1 MVRSSGSDNV
11 DHHGPVFHFCPTWA
25 EVPDAKTVTIMVTI
39 NFWSSWPEVN
49 YRKSPQLGNLFD
61 NSCLLENGVQLGHN
75 FTSGH
80 DGQKL
85 TINEPS
91 EIVANLATINFRT
104 SCPEV
109 EALLLHP
116 NLGWSQPASTCD
128 QLKHK
133 LIQFKLN
140 WIIFQTPKMLIN
152 LSTIFQLV
160 AKLATSQQPRFRQK
174 SRQVGETF
182 QLRPNLGRSCH
193 RRN

>member
-1 MVRSSGSDNV
+1 VT
-11 DHHGPVFHFCPTWA
+11 TW
-25 EVPDAKTVTIMVTI
+25 TIMAQFFT
-39 NFWSSWPEVN
+39 SA
-49 YRKSPQLGNLFD
+49 QLGPKFLTQKRWP
-61 NSCLLENGVQLGHN
+61 SWSQL
-75 FTSGH
+75 TSGQV
-80 DGQKL
+80 DQKL
-85 TINEPS
+85 TAEKVP
-91 EIVANLATINFRT
+91 NLGTFLKARVRWKMVSNLDTINFRT

-116 NLGWSQPASTCD
+116 NLGWSHPASTCD

-160 AKLATSQQPRFRQK
+160 AKLATSQQPRLRQK

>member
-1 MVRSSGSDNV
+1 MKNV
-11 DHHGPVFHFCPTWA
+11 DQLGPHFNFCPTWA
-25 EVPDAKTVTIMVTI
+25 EVSDAKTVTFMVTI
-39 NFWSSWPEVN
+39 NFCSTWTEVDH
-49 YRKSPQLGNLFD
+49 RKGSQLGNLFESPCSLG
-61 NSCLLENGVQLGHN
+61 NCVQLGHN
-75 FTSGH
+75 WLLV
-80 DGQKL
+80 KL
-85 TINEPS
+85 TRSWPQ
-91 EIVANLATINFRT
+91 TIHWKRWPTWSPFYFRT
-104 SCPEV
+104 SCPEA

-116 NLGWSQPASTCD
+116 NLGWSHPASTCD

-160 AKLATSQQPRFRQK
+160 AKLATSQQPRLCKK

-193 RRN
+193 P